1 MTKKINTI
9 NKKNSLIIFISVFL
23 SIYLFDYFFSNKK
36 INFNELAI
44 NKETSFKIEKI
55 SGQKIICAGKEDF
68 YDCIKFNKK
77 NNVLLLG
84 NSQLTQINQKK
95 NEDFVASYNLFRNL
109 EKNNNNLITFV
120 LPNGSFTE
128 FLILFEYII
137 SKVKIKKLVL
147 PIVFDDLREGNIR
160 KDISNFFVDE
170 NFRLKFSN
178 SLHKKKI
185 IKKIS
190 FEKKTI
196 DIHDNKKTIQEY
208 VERKINYLLNKCCA
222 HENKKIVG
230 STRVY
235 YNLYIFRNSVFNI
248 KPTSKRRLIPVFYEE
263 NVNSLLEI
271 IKLAKNNGIEIYLY
285 ISPIRNDMQMPYI
298 YDEYNDFK
306 VFVENIA
313 IINKLNFQDF
323 ENIIP
328 NNLWGTKSGTKLN
341 IKNEVDF
348 MHFQGAGHK
357 ILSLKLEEYINN

>member
-1 MTKKINTI
+1 MANKINTI
-9 NKKNSLIIFISVFL
+9 NKKNCLIIFISFFL

-36 INFNELAI
+36 SNFNELAI
-44 NKETSFKIEKI
+44 NKDTSFKIEKI
-55 SGQKIICAGKEDF
+55 SNQKIICEGKEDF

-84 NSQLTQINQKK
+84 NSQLNGINQQK
-95 NEDFVASYNLFRNL
+95 NEDFLASYYLFKNLKK
-109 EKNNNNLITFV
+109 KNHNLITFA

-160 KDISNFFVDE
+160 KNISNFFVDE
-170 NFRLKFSN
+170 NFRLKFAN

-185 IKKIS
+185 IKKILT
-190 FEKKTI
+190 EKKTI
-196 DIHDNKKTIQEY
+196 NKHDNKKTIQEY
-208 VERKINYLLNKCCA
+208 VEKKINYFLNYCCA
-222 HENKKIVG
+222 FENKKLTGNTKI
-230 STRVY
+230 Y
-235 YNLYIFRNSVFNI
+235 HNLYRLRNSVFNI
-248 KPTSKRRLIPVFYEE
+248 KPTSKRKMIPGFYEE
-263 NVNSLLEI
+263 NVNSLQEI
-271 IKLAKNNGIEIYLY
+271 IELAKNNGVEIYLY
-285 ISPIRNDMQMPYI
+285 IAPIRNDMEMPYF

-306 VFVENIA
+306 LFVENIA
-313 IINKLNFQDF
+313 IINRLNFENF

-328 NNLWGTKSGTKLN
+328 NNLWGTKPGTKLN